1 MEWIWVVVLGVPAA
15 LAVGASY
22 RRRVRQRGSAASR
35 VPARRA
41 SNSSDYHAAY
51 LVYGGDGGAG
61 HGAFGGDA
69 RMRRRRWGVVLTRHA

>member
-1 MEWIWVVVLGVPAA
+1 MEWVWVVVFGVPAA

-22 RRRVRQRGSAASR
+22 RRRVRQLRSGASR
-35 VPARRA
+35 VPSRRA
-41 SNSSDYHAAY
+41 PYSSDYQAAY

-69 RMRRRRWGVVLTRHA
+69 GCGDGGGGSC